1 MKDHCLMRIFIGESD
16 RVNGRPLYEVIV
28 DKARELRLAGATVF
42 RGIMGFGAE
51 SHMHSAKFVRLS
63 EDLPIVIEIVEEE
76 SKLEEFLDYL
86 DGVVKEGIVTIE
98 RARVRKYPK
107 E

>member
-16 RVNGRPLYEVIV
+16 RFNGRPLYEVIV
-28 DKARELRLAGATVF
+28 DKARQLRLAGATVF

-76 SKLEEFLDYL
+76 SRLEDFLNYL
-86 DGVVKEGIVTIE
+86 DEVVKEGIVTIE
-98 RARVRKYPK
+98 RVRVRKYPGQ
-107 E
+107 